1 MTAGFACYKSRRS
14 RLFFLRTCRVPR
26 LETIPGAT
34 TTLNQSEQEK
44 ALLFERPVWN
54 KIDGTWQ
61 PLYGGLLDDGVSV
74 EWHDF
79 RVDEPLPW
87 SDSFHPNS
95 LEICLNY
102 TGTAELRYNS
112 KLLKIGNE
120 QIAIYT
126 SRETPPTAIR
136 HANSSHRF
144 VTLEFTIEYLHKTLE
159 GMMDG
164 VIPGIR
170 RFLESPERVDL
181 WMESGPLPST
191 LLAIRT
197 SMLQPPVSSR
207 ARVAWYRSKI
217 LEVLA
222 QTVFVADKPEELF
235 CERHKRLN
243 RERIDRVRYL
253 IQRDIENPPS
263 LDMLAEE
270 VDCSP
275 FYLSRLFAEEAGV
288 SLPKYLRLKRVEKA
302 AELIK
307 EGGMSVTDAAMA
319 VGYSSLS
326 AFHKAFVER
335 HGVSPSQYG
344 VKKSRK

>member
-1 MTAGFACYKSRRS
+1 LS
-14 RLFFLRTCRVPR
+14 
-26 LETIPGAT
+26 
-34 TTLNQSEQEK
+34 QSNHEK

-54 KIDGTWQ
+54 KIEGVWK
-61 PLYGGLLDDGVSV
+61 PLYGGFLDLGASV

-87 SDSFHPNS
+87 SDSFHQNS

-102 TGTAELRYNS
+102 TGSADL
-112 KLLKIGNE
+112 KLGSRSLKVGNE
-120 QIAIYT
+120 KIAIYT
-126 SRETPPTAIR
+126 SRDVPPSAVR

-144 VTLEFTIEYLHKTLE
+144 LTLEFSIEYLRGSLD

-164 VIPGIR
+164 VLPGIR
-170 RFLESPERVDL
+170 RFLESPDRSDL
-181 WMESGPLPST
+181 WMEVRPLPST

-197 SMLQPPVSSR
+197 SMLEPPVGT
-207 ARVAWYRSKI
+207 AGLTAWYRSKI
-217 LEVLA
+217 LEVLS
-222 QTVFVADKPEELF
+222 QTVFLADKPEELF

-263 LDMLAEE
+263 LDMLAQE

-302 AELIK
+302 AELIR
-307 EGGMSVTDAAMA
+307 EAGMSVTDAAMA

-344 VKKSRK
+344 LKKVRK